1 MRVCAAGLE
10 ARRLRARQARGVRL
24 NLSHIG
30 GLFWKEVVEAV
41 GVIQRWNHSCGKK
54 KLENR

>member
-1 MRVCAAGLE
+1 MQVCAADLE
-10 ARRLRARQARGVRL
+10 ARRLQARQARGVRL

-30 GLFWKEVVEAV
+30 GLFWKEVV
-41 GVIQRWNHSCGKK
+41 GVIQKWNHSCGKK